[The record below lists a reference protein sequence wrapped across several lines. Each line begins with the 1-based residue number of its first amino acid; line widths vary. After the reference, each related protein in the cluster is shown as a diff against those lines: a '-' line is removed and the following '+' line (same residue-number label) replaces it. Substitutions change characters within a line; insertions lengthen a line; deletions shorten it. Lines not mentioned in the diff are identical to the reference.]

1 MDESSSRQCLPV
13 TKAPVSTLPPTGNLS
28 NQSSTPDPSPSKRS
42 NKRLVCLHILRRPA
56 CLIGVFAFLPVNTPS
71 RRTER
76 SVSGGMPGILFQTK
90 RRIPLEDGD
99 QRPPS
104 PHPPP
109 PGVGK
114 GNSREG
120 KVFASVH
127 SLAADGAI
135 DDLGNRDE
143 RPTPFKY
150 PEEERKSTPSSNASG
165 AVPCKYIPCALLS
178 FRRSSSCAWL
188 CSLPASS
195 RLPSFQ
201 ARSPPLWGRRFLL
214 HATASDQPSCT
225 ASNRRNRHPMLVTTH
240 YPSTAFL
247 YLLHPTSTSLP
258 LSVRT
263 HAHSIQRTFPPPLPP
278 FPPAF
283 PHFLLGV
290 LPSSS
295 KAFFMKI
302 PVPRSEMSDPASTL
316 RPPLPPSPF
325 PPSLLS
331 PEFLKSYNL

>member
-1 MDESSSRQCLPV
+1 
-13 TKAPVSTLPPTGNLS
+13 
-28 NQSSTPDPSPSKRS
+28 
-42 NKRLVCLHILRRPA
+42 
-56 CLIGVFAFLPVNTPS
+56 
-71 RRTER
+71 
-76 SVSGGMPGILFQTK
+76 MPGILLQTK

-120 KVFASVH
+120 QVFASVH

-135 DDLGNRDE
+135 HDQGNRDE

-165 AVPCKYIPCALLS
+165 AVPCKYIPCALLC

-214 HATASDQPSCT
+214 HATASDQPFCT
-225 ASNRRNRHPMLVTTH
+225 ASNRRNRHPMLATTH

-258 LSVRT
+258 PIRKNTCPLDPT
-263 HAHSIQRTFPPPLPP
+263 H
-278 FPPAF
+278 
-283 PHFLLGV
+283 
-290 LPSSS
+290 LPS
-295 KAFFMKI
+295 A
-302 PVPRSEMSDPASTL
+302 
-316 RPPLPPSPF
+316 PSPF
-325 PPSLLS
+325 PPRLPPLLAGRLSLLVQGLLHEDTCPTERDERSSKHPPAS
-331 PEFLKSYNL
+331 PPAVPLPSLSPLT